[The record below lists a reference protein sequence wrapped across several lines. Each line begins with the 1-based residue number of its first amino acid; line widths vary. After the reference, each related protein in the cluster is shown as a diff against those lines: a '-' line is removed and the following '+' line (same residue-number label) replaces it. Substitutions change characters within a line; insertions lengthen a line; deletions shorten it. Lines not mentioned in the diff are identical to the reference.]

1 MHCLL
6 ASLPHCYCSSTDF
19 HRFSQIALPKADRP
33 SSAGVAKVFLQKKSP
48 MGSLEPAMPYSRSQR
63 LDHYNCD
70 TISDV
75 CSAWIIFLFSFL
87 CSSHYTTNS
96 QIATS
101 ILCHYLPALCC
112 SFYPFLSLSLS
123 LSLSLLDQF
132 SRITVTRPISQAT
145 LGQGSTW
152 MGDRPSSA
160 GVAKVFLQKKKK
172 VTHGEP
178 WTGHPLLMT
187 TSAWPLHHCGRVRNL
202 LFIQNQTFL
211 FFPDLLSLYYQ
222 LSNCYQYIMSL
233 PSSSLFLLLTGAY
246 FDIWLQSILLK
257 NGQELSLSL

>member
-6 ASLPHCYCSSTDF
+6 ASLPHCYCSSTNF

-48 MGSLEPAMPYSRSQR
+48 MGSLEPAMPYSWSQR

-101 ILCHYLPALCC
+101 ILCHYLLALC
-112 SFYPFLSLSLS
+112 SFFFSP
-123 LSLSLLDQF
+123 LSLLF
-132 SRITVTRPISQAT
+132 GNT
-145 LGQGSTW
+145 
-152 MGDRPSSA
+152 
-160 GVAKVFLQKKKK
+160 LQKGSDCSNGSVHK
-172 VTHGEP
+172 
-178 WTGHPLLMT
+178 
-187 TSAWPLHHCGRVRNL
+187 SAPRG
-202 LFIQNQTFL
+202 FIFWHSQ
-211 FFPDLLSLYYQ
+211 
-222 LSNCYQYIMSL
+222 
-233 PSSSLFLLLTGAY
+233 
-246 FDIWLQSILLK
+246 
-257 NGQELSLSL
+257 